1 MDFKLEI
8 CCASADDVFAASKAG
23 AHRVEL
29 NSALF
34 LGGLTPSLGTVREA
48 KKAGIPIM
56 AMIRPRDGGFCYTR
70 LEFESMLRD
79 VQILCEEG
87 VDGVVFGVLT
97 ADGRVDTE
105 RCRILAEAA
114 GDREKVFHRAF
125 DVVPDW
131 REAMDELIDIGFDRI
146 LTSGQSPNAI
156 LGAETIREM
165 VTYSAGRIEI
175 LPGAGIRDWNI
186 NELLKLTGCT
196 QAHAS
201 AGSKRRDSSCGANPH
216 IHFGALAD
224 LPDNEYSA
232 TDAEKVRAL
241 LKAVKFSR

>member
-34 LGGLTPSLGTVREA
+34 LGGLTPSLGAVREA

-131 REAMDELIDIGFDRI
+131 REAMEELIDIGFDRI

-175 LPGAGIRDWNI
+175 LPGAGIR
-186 NELLKLTGCT
+186 
-196 QAHAS
+196 A
-201 AGSKRRDSSCGANPH
+201 
-216 IHFGALAD
+216 
-224 LPDNEYSA
+224 
-232 TDAEKVRAL
+232 
-241 LKAVKFSR
+241 